1 MPLKTV
7 VLVEATLGSRPRYCS
22 LRLSRMRSGIIPVI
36 SLFVIDAQIHALQL
50 VFRLTSKGGSIMVR

>member
-36 SLFVIDAQIHALQL
+36 SLFVIDA
-50 VFRLTSKGGSIMVR
+50 